1 MRHRHT
7 VKYMHE
13 GLYVAA
19 VDVELIQ
26 DETDWSPYLS
36 LEDAYRLDDVRE
48 ALRREDLTAAS
59 TYGRI
64 YEMHPVDQSSGDRSE
79 GGKESAGVCD

>member
-1 MRHRHT
+1 M
-7 VKYMHE
+7 KYIHE
-13 GLYVAA
+13 GRFVAE
-19 VDVELIQ
+19 VDVELIH
-26 DETDWSPYLS
+26 DETGWSPYLS

-64 YEMHPVDQSSGDRSE
+64 YEMHPVDQSCSDRSE
-79 GGKESAGVCD
+79 GGKESSWDNDTPM